1 MTLNSILVHCLF
13 SIVFHFPFS
22 FNLLVVL
29 IDYISSEAKE
39 NTYGTGQIP
48 GQTPGNGSNK
58 AKI

>member
-39 NTYGTGQIP
+39 NTYTRTDTGQRVEQGENI
-48 GQTPGNGSNK
+48 TPLL
-58 AKI
+58 